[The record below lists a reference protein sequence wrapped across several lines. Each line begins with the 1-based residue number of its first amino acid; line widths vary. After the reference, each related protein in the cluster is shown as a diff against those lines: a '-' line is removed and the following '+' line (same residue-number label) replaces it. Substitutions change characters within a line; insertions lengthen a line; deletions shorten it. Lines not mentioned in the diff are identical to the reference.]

1 MKPSVRI
8 EKEVDKMKE
17 QIVKKI
23 LENKVI
29 AIIRGLSPEDAVKTA
44 KAFAAGGIRLIEVT
58 FNQAKPESFPDT
70 AKSIAAIKREC
81 DGVNVGAGTVLSCE
95 QVDIAKNA
103 GAEFII
109 SPDADEAVIRHTV
122 ASGLV
127 SIPGA
132 YTATEIKRAHD
143 AGADFV
149 KVFPCLENATAY
161 IKAIRAPL
169 SHIKLLAVGGVTL
182 DNAADFLSAGC
193 VGVGVGSSLVNK
205 EFIKNGE
212 YDKLT
217 DLAKA
222 FVEKTRI

>member
-1 MKPSVRI
+1 MRENVIKTI
-8 EKEVDKMKE
+8 EER
-17 QIVKKI
+17 KI
-23 LENKVI
+23 I
-29 AIIRGLSPEDAVKTA
+29 AIIRGLTPDAAVNTA

-58 FNQAKPESFPDT
+58 FNQAKPESFADT

-81 DGVNVGAGTVLSCE
+81 EGVLVGAGTVLSCE

-109 SPDADEAVIRHTV
+109 SPDVDETVIRHTV
-122 ASGLV
+122 ACGLV
-127 SIPGA
+127 SLPGA
-132 YTATEIKRAHD
+132 YTATEIKRAHE

-182 DNAADFLSAGC
+182 ENAADFLAAGC
-193 VGVGVGSSLVNK
+193 CGVGVGSSLVNK
-205 EFIKNGE
+205 EYIKNGE
-212 YDKLT
+212 FSKLT

-222 FVEKTRI
+222 FVQKTRG